1 MVIFHGLHI
10 CCRLGHAAT
19 MTMAFLLVVIVDGAT
34 VSTPDMLFENV
45 YECNM
50 FANAIERGE
59 LGPNQRPYKWQ
70 ENISAHCVPKMVRE
84 GTFLFK

>member
-1 MVIFHGLHI
+1 MGVFHGFFV
-10 CCRLGHAAT
+10 CRNLGLSSA

-45 YECNM
+45 YECNK

>member
-1 MVIFHGLHI
+1 MMI
-10 CCRLGHAAT
+10 
-19 MTMAFLLVVIVDGAT
+19 MAFLLVVIVDGAT

-45 YECNM
+45 YECNK

-84 GTFLFK
+84 GTFLFR

>member
-1 MVIFHGLHI
+1 ML
-10 CCRLGHAAT
+10 
-19 MTMAFLLVVIVDGAT
+19 MAFLLMVVVDGAT

-45 YECNM
+45 YECNK

-70 ENISAHCVPKMVRE
+70 ENITAYCVPKMVR
-84 GTFLFK
+84 GDTFLFK